1 MISSN
6 PIQLLVL
13 SAVVNGI
20 AAGPFLIIIMLIST
34 TGKSWGV
41 TSTGVSPTRWA
52 GSSPSSCVWLAR
64 TGFGTPS
71 SESRRSM
78 ADQPHQAQRPQDADA
93 KDGRDESAS
102 ERYDRNW
109 GEILQEFRV
118 TQTGTQI
125 ISGFLLTLA
134 FQQRFAQL
142 AGYQVAIYVIL
153 VILAAT
159 TTAVGLAPVSL
170 HRVLFR
176 HHEKQRIVAIGNVL
190 LLINLVCVSLLTG
203 GVALFILDVAVN
215 LTVGGLAGAGM
226 FLLLVCLLI
235 LLPQLAKRI
244 RAGREN
250 EPTQPFA

>member
-1 MISSN
+1 
-6 PIQLLVL
+6 
-13 SAVVNGI
+13 
-20 AAGPFLIIIMLIST
+20 
-34 TGKSWGV
+34 
-41 TSTGVSPTRWA
+41 
-52 GSSPSSCVWLAR
+52 
-64 TGFGTPS
+64 
-71 SESRRSM
+71 M
-78 ADQPHQAQRPQDADA
+78 AKEPDASDQQQDADP

-134 FQQRFAQL
+134 FQQRFTQL
-142 AGYQVAIYVIL
+142 VGYQVAIYVIL

-190 LLINLVCVSLLTG
+190 LMINLVCVSLLTG

-215 LTVGGLAGAGM
+215 LTVGCLAGAGM

-235 LLPQLAKRI
+235 ILPQLAKRI
-244 RAGREN
+244 RAAGEN
-250 EPTQPFA
+250 EAIQPFA